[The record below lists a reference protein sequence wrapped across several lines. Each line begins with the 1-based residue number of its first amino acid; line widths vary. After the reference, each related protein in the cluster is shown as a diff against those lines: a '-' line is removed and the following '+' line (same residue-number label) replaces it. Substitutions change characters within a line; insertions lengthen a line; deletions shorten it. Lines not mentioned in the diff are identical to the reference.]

1 MRLFCYNSNFPKQ
14 WSYWRDKLVEIS
26 NGTCVL
32 ATQSFLIKA
41 KIKYKAPLFGFTQ
54 MKEIT
59 GRIFGWCSVAANFS
73 SRWFSIYFIN
83 CKRKLGLAGGAAS
96 NCSAGNILKVSH
108 CYYWNENIPPPF
120 RSLIPHCSS
129 TVMFSSPSV
138 SNGKISASV
147 LEERQSWR
155 LPQFFAFVEHHLNTF
170 VCQIGLVHDT

>member
-120 RSLIPHCSS
+120 QSVIPHCSS

-155 LPQFFAFVEHHLNTF
+155 LPQFFAFVEHHLITF